1 MICFIQLKSPQGA
14 SKIFLNLYSLI
25 SLVISFR
32 ILEVFS
38 NSEPGPETLSLE
50 LFIFIKNIH

>member
-14 SKIFLNLYSLI
+14 SKIFLNLYSLM
-25 SLVISFR
+25 SLTISFR

-38 NSEPGPETLSLE
+38 NSEPGPETLCFDGQKFE
-50 LFIFIKNIH
+50 E

>member
-38 NSEPGPETLSLE
+38 NSEPGPETLSLDGQKFE
-50 LFIFIKNIH
+50 E